1 VIKSQ
6 RAGFMNR
13 PQSTSSM
20 TKGLWVW
27 PSDPKAQR
35 RVLRKLASSPHLMA
49 ALTALGKSKEGMSNA
64 ELDDAINDVSEW
76 TTLWVI
82 RQLTSLGFTDYKVD
96 FFGNPARYQ
105 LTESGRAV
113 LSAITGKPL
122 PPKPAAPVPPPVPTT
137 QQPPAPGP
145 SAPAQRAP
153 PQTAPPRVA

>member
-1 VIKSQ
+1 M
-6 RAGFMNR
+6 A
-13 PQSTSSM
+13 
-20 TKGLWVW
+20 KGLWVW

-35 RVLRKLASSPHLMA
+35 RVLRKFAASPHLIA

-105 LTESGRAV
+105 LTESGRGA
-113 LSAITGKPL
+113 LSAITGKSL
-122 PPKPAAPVPPPVPTT
+122 PPKPAAPVPSPAPTN
-137 QQPPAPGP
+137 QQPPAPRP
-145 SAPAQRAP
+145 STPAQGVT
-153 PQTAPPRVA
+153 PQTVPPKIA

>member
-1 VIKSQ
+1 
-6 RAGFMNR
+6 
-13 PQSTSSM
+13 M

-27 PSDPKAQR
+27 PSDPMAQR